1 MDMEENGNVIRKD
14 GERVVIRAARTG
26 ACESCASKKSCA
38 TAGGADSEV
47 LVEALDP
54 VGAKVGDRVVFS
66 VSAGSVLKAGALL
79 YLFPILSFIAGVAL
93 GQSVFPRF
101 LPGYH
106 PDLVSGIA
114 GVAFLAAAF
123 MFLKGFSVLSERG
136 RSFRPRVLRVE

>member
-1 MDMEENGNVIRKD
+1 MEEHGTIIRKD
-14 GERVVIRAARTG
+14 GDKVVIKAKRTG
-26 ACESCASKKSCA
+26 ACESCSSKKSCA
-38 TAGGADSEV
+38 TAGGADAEV

-54 VGAKVGDRVVFS
+54 IGVKVGDKVVFS

-93 GQSVFPRF
+93 GQSVLPRF

-106 PDLVSGIA
+106 PDLISGMA

-123 MFLKGFSVLSERG
+123 GLLKFFSVLSERG
-136 RSFRPRVLRVE
+136 RSFNPRVLRVE

>member
-1 MDMEENGNVIRKD
+1 MEEHGTIIRKD
-14 GERVVIRAARTG
+14 GDRVSIRATRTG
-26 ACESCASKKSCA
+26 ACESCSSKKSCA
-38 TAGGADSEV
+38 TAGAADAEV
-47 LVEALDP
+47 VVEAIDP
-54 VGAKVGDRVVFS
+54 VGVKVGDKVVFS

-106 PDLVSGIA
+106 PDLVSGMA
-114 GVAFLAAAF
+114 GAVFLAAAF
-123 MFLKGFSVLSERG
+123 GLLKGLSFLSERG